1 MATTSWSNQLT
12 RLFNAPLDRES
23 VFDTMDALLAF
34 LQSDEIAYEGQ
45 IVAVVNATFIGAT
58 QTKDP
63 ILNVYVLEKDQTGT
77 NPDAV
82 VGANGNRWLAKL
94 LASADATIN
103 NAGTADKLTTAR
115 NIKLKDAEGFIDGDV
130 GVDFDGSADI
140 EIPVKLVDQPLLKDI
155 GDASVNPPAPDT
167 FTKVQVNKKGI
178 VVKGYETIDQA
189 DIVFDKDNKF
199 ADLGIIDGMDSLD
212 DVSIGVKQQMVPD
225 PEHPGQEKPD
235 LDPDGHPKVTGTALT
250 DKDVLQYNDAT
261 KKWEN
266 KTLADAGI
274 SDSKHTHALNDLS
287 DVNTTGVG
295 DSDNDAKFPLK
306 KTIVL
311 YSIADKQWHASTL
324 RDAGIFDKSEY
335 VTQSPG
341 AYVPGED
348 SSVNTSPSYYS
359 GKPIVLNSFGKIDTS
374 LLPPMALTKVY
385 QCATP
390 ADMLAFHKTHNV
402 EIGAGTTM
410 VVEDTSDP
418 TVLTPQPDGTSIHV
432 KVPKT
437 YMYAGADVNGSTTAD
452 TVISDWIELSETG
465 TVVSVNGKQGTVM
478 LDALDVNGVPLL
490 NGNRDGATTPDQ
502 YARVKVNKFGLV
514 ESGDTKL
521 EQKYMVFNTDNKLKD
536 LGIVDILDA
545 IDDVTIG
552 KKPVMVDDGTNTGNL
567 VQKVDGEG
575 NPVFVGKDV
584 ADKDVLSYDAN
595 TEQWMNKS
603 LSELDAKAVLEREIT
618 VQLGVNG
625 AVGGV
630 KTGDVLAQGMTLQK
644 VLEKILIKPIAY
656 VYTKPSLNLN
666 INKGEVEVGTN
677 ITDLVITDKLNDR
690 GADGTPDAGPVTS
703 HVITVNG
710 TNVLNTT
717 TMNKNVDVRTN
728 ATIASVNAGNNPI
741 VSKVTYSDGA
751 PKNNNLGDP
760 TPITANALGAT
771 LTQQRNIVGY
781 RYIFWYQATGK
792 GTAPATSNDVR
803 TNATGKQF
811 EKTLTF
817 NINVVAGQQTF
828 WVACPSN
835 RTLKSVIAV
844 NQSNA
849 EIMGNFVHTT
859 ASVEGANGFAAA
871 NYNIYTYIPN
881 AAFGNADILKITL
894 K

>member
-23 VFDTMDALLAF
+23 VFETMDALLAF

-45 IVAVVNATFIGAT
+45 IVAVVNATFVGAT

-63 ILNVYVLEKDQTGT
+63 VLNVYVLEKDQTGA

-155 GDASVNPPAPDT
+155 GDPTASAPDT
-167 FTKVQVNKKGI
+167 FTKVKVNKKGI
-178 VVKGYETIDQA
+178 VVEGYETINQE
-189 DIVFDKDNKF
+189 DIVFKTDNKL
-199 ADLGIIDGMDSLD
+199 ADLGIVDGVGSLD
-212 DVSIGVKQQMVPD
+212 DVTISTGV
-225 PEHPGQEKPD
+225 
-235 LDPDGHPKVTGTALT
+235 ANR
-250 DKDVLQYNDAT
+250 DVLQYNDTT

-274 SDSKHTHALNDLS
+274 SDSTHTHALNDLS
-287 DVNTTGVG
+287 DVDTTGVG
-295 DSDNDAKFPLK
+295 EPDDDPKFPLK

-311 YSIADKQWHASTL
+311 YSVADKKWHASTL
-324 RDAGIFDKSEY
+324 REAGIFDKSEY

-390 ADMLAFHKTHNV
+390 AEMLAFHKTHNV

-418 TVLTPQPDGTSIHV
+418 SVMTPQPDGTSVHV

-465 TVVSVNGKQGTVM
+465 TVVSVNGKQGTVI

-514 ESGDTKL
+514 ESGDQKL
-521 EQKYMVFNTDNKLKD
+521 EQQYMIFNTDNKFKD
-536 LGIVDILDA
+536 LGIVNILDA

-552 KKPVMVDDGTNTGNL
+552 KKPVMIDDGTNTGNL
-567 VQKVDGEG
+567 VQKVEDDG

-584 ADKDVLSYDAN
+584 ADKDVLSYDAT

-677 ITDLVITDKLNDR
+677 ITDLIITDKLNDR

-717 TMNKNVDVRTN
+717 TMDKNKDIRTN

-741 VSKVTYSDGA
+741 VAKVTYSDGA

-792 GTAPATSNDVR
+792 GTAPATSSDVR

-817 NINVVAGQQTF
+817 NINVAVNQQTF

-859 ASVEGANGFAAA
+859 ASVEGANGFAAT
-871 NYNIYTYIPN
+871 NYNVYTYIPN

>member
-45 IVAVVNATFIGAT
+45 IVAVVNATYIGAA

-63 ILNVYVLEKDQTGT
+63 VLNVYVLEKDQTGA

-140 EIPVKLVDQPLLKDI
+140 EIPVKLVDQPLLKNI
-155 GDASVNPPAPDT
+155 GDPTAAAPDT
-167 FTKVQVNKKGI
+167 FTKVKVNKKGI
-178 VVKGYETIDQA
+178 VVEGYETINQEDV
-189 DIVFDKDNKF
+189 VFKTDNKL
-199 ADLGIIDGMDSLD
+199 ADLGIVDGVGSLD
-212 DVSIGVKQQMVPD
+212 DVTIS
-225 PEHPGQEKPD
+225 
-235 LDPDGHPKVTGTALT
+235 T
-250 DKDVLQYNDAT
+250 DVANRDVLQYNDTT

-274 SDSKHTHALNDLS
+274 SDSTHTHALNDLS
-287 DVNTTGVG
+287 DVDTTGVG

-311 YSIADKQWHASTL
+311 YSITDKKWHASTL

-348 SSVNTSPSYYS
+348 SSVKTSPSYYS

-418 TVLTPQPDGTSIHV
+418 SVMTPQPDGTSVHV

-437 YMYAGADVNGSTTAD
+437 YMYAGADVNGSTAAD

-478 LDALDVNGVPLL
+478 LEALDVNGVPLL
-490 NGNRDGATTPDQ
+490 NGDRDGATTPDQ

-584 ADKDVLSYDAN
+584 ADKDVLSYDAT

-690 GADGTPDAGPVTS
+690 GADGKPDAGPVTS

-741 VSKVTYSDGA
+741 VAKVTYSDGA

-817 NINVVAGQQTF
+817 NINVTVNQQTF

-859 ASVEGANGFAAA
+859 ASVEGANGFAAT
-871 NYNIYTYIPN
+871 NYNVYTYIPN

>member
-23 VFDTMDALLAF
+23 VFETMDALLAF
-34 LQSDEIAYEGQ
+34 LKKDEIAYEGQ
-45 IVAVVNATFIGAT
+45 IVAVINATFIGAT
-58 QTKDP
+58 QTKDEV
-63 ILNVYVLEKDQTGT
+63 LNVYVLEKDRTGL
-77 NPDAV
+77 NAEAV
-82 VGANGNRWLAKL
+82 VGDNGNRWLAKL
-94 LASADATIN
+94 LASADATIS
-103 NAGTADKLTTAR
+103 NAATADKLTTAR
-115 NIKLKDAEGFIDGDV
+115 NLKLKDAEGFIDGDV
-130 GVDFDGSADI
+130 GVNFDGSTDV

-155 GDASVNPPAPDT
+155 GNPTVTPPAPDT

-189 DIVFDKDNKF
+189 DVVFDSNNKF
-199 ADLGIIDGMDSLD
+199 ADLGIVDGIDSLD
-212 DVSIGVKQQMVPD
+212 DVSIAT
-225 PEHPGQEKPD
+225 
-235 LDPDGHPKVTGTALT
+235 LA
-250 DKDVLQYNDAT
+250 DKNVLQYNDTT

-266 KTLADAGI
+266 KTLTDAGI
-274 SDSKHTHALNDLS
+274 SDSSHTHELNDLS
-287 DVNTTGVG
+287 DVDTTGVG
-295 DSDNDAKFPLK
+295 TSDNDPKFPLN

-311 YSIADKQWHASTL
+311 YSLADNKWHASTL
-324 RDAGIFDKSEY
+324 REAGIFDKSEY

-341 AYVPGED
+341 AYTPGED
-348 SSVNTSPSYYS
+348 SSLTTSPSYYS

-385 QCATP
+385 QCATID
-390 ADMLAFHKTHNV
+390 DMLEFHKVHNV

-418 TVLTPQPDGTSIHV
+418 SVMTPQPDGSSIHV

-437 YMYAGADVNGSTTAD
+437 FMYAGLDVNGSTPTD
-452 TVISDWIELSETG
+452 TVIGDWIELSETG

-490 NGNRDGATTPDQ
+490 DGNRDGATTPDN

-521 EQKYMVFNTDNKLKD
+521 EQQYMIFNTNNKFKD

-545 IDDVTIG
+545 IDDVMIG
-552 KKPVMVDDGTNTGNL
+552 KKPVMIDDGTNTGHL
-567 VQKVDGEG
+567 VQKVEDG

-584 ADKDVLSYDAN
+584 ADKDVLSYDATN
-595 TEQWMNKS
+595 QQWMNKS
-603 LSELDAKAVLEREIT
+603 LSDLDAKAVLEKEIT
-618 VQLGVNG
+618 VQLGVDG

-630 KTGDVLAQGMTLQK
+630 STGDVLPQGMTLQK

-656 VYTKPSLNLN
+656 VYTKPSLTLN
-666 INKGEVEVGTN
+666 INKNDVEVGTN
-677 ITDLVITDKLNDR
+677 ITDLVITDKLTDM

-703 HVITVNG
+703 HIIKVN
-710 TNVLNTT
+710 NVDVLNTS
-717 TMNKNVDVRTN
+717 TMTKNVNVTTN
-728 ATIASVNAGNNPI
+728 ATIASVNAGNNPVMSQVI
-741 VSKVTYSDGA
+741 YSDGA

-771 LTQQRNIVGY
+771 LTQTKNVVGR
-781 RYIFWYQATGK
+781 RYIFWYQATGV
-792 GTAPATSNDVR
+792 GSAPTISNDVR
-803 TNATGKQF
+803 SGATGKQF
-811 EKTLTF
+811 ETNLTF
-817 NINVVAGQQTF
+817 NINVAPGQQTF
-828 WVACPSN
+828 WIACPSN

-859 ASVEGANGFAAA
+859 LNVEGANGFAATA
-871 NYNIYTYIPN
+871 YNIYTYTPN
-881 AAFGNADILKITL
+881 AAFGNADILKVTL
-894 K
+894 Q

>member
-23 VFDTMDALLAF
+23 VFETMDALLAF

-45 IVAVVNATFIGAT
+45 IVAVVNATFVGAT

-63 ILNVYVLEKDQTGT
+63 VLNVYVLEKDQTGV

-155 GDASVNPPAPDT
+155 GDPTASAPDT
-167 FTKVQVNKKGI
+167 FTKVKVNKKGI
-178 VVKGYETIDQA
+178 VVEGYETINQEDV
-189 DIVFDKDNKF
+189 VFKTDNKL
-199 ADLGIIDGMDSLD
+199 ADLGIVDGVGSLD
-212 DVSIGVKQQMVPD
+212 DVTISTGV
-225 PEHPGQEKPD
+225 
-235 LDPDGHPKVTGTALT
+235 ANR
-250 DKDVLQYNDAT
+250 DVLQYNDTT

-274 SDSKHTHALNDLS
+274 SDSTHTHALNDLS
-287 DVNTTGVG
+287 DVDTTGVG
-295 DSDNDAKFPLK
+295 EPDDDPKFPLK

-311 YSIADKQWHASTL
+311 YSVADKKWHASTL
-324 RDAGIFDKSEY
+324 REAGIFDKSEY

-348 SSVNTSPSYYS
+348 SSVKTSPSYYS

-418 TVLTPQPDGTSIHV
+418 SVMTPQPDGTSVHV

-437 YMYAGADVNGSTTAD
+437 YMYAGDDVNGSTTAD

-490 NGNRDGATTPDQ
+490 NGDRDGATTPDQ

-514 ESGDTKL
+514 ESGDQKL
-521 EQKYMVFNTDNKLKD
+521 EQQYMIFNTDNKFKD

-584 ADKDVLSYDAN
+584 ADKDVLSYDAT

-690 GADGTPDAGPVTS
+690 GADGKPDAGPVTS

-717 TMNKNVDVRTN
+717 TMEKNKDIRTN

-741 VSKVTYSDGA
+741 VAKVTYSDGA

-781 RYIFWYQATGK
+781 RHIFWYQATGK

>member
-23 VFDTMDALLAF
+23 VFETMDALLAF

-63 ILNVYVLEKDQTGT
+63 VLNVYVLEKDQTGA

-155 GDASVNPPAPDT
+155 GDATVNPSAPDT
-167 FTKVQVNKKGI
+167 FTKVKVNKKGI
-178 VVKGYETIDQA
+178 VVEGYETINQEDV
-189 DIVFDKDNKF
+189 VFKTDNKL
-199 ADLGIIDGMDSLD
+199 ADLGIVDGVGSLD
-212 DVSIGVKQQMVPD
+212 DVTIS
-225 PEHPGQEKPD
+225 
-235 LDPDGHPKVTGTALT
+235 TTLT

-266 KTLADAGI
+266 KTLTDAGI

-287 DVNTTGVG
+287 DVDTTGVG
-295 DSDNDAKFPLK
+295 ESDNDTKFPLN

-311 YSIADKQWHASTL
+311 YSITDKKWYASTL
-324 RDAGIFDKSEY
+324 RNAGIFDKSEY
-335 VTQSPG
+335 VTKSPG

-348 SSVNTSPSYYS
+348 STDKASPSYYG
-359 GKPIVLNSFGKIDTS
+359 GKPILLNSFGKIDTS

-385 QCATP
+385 RCATL
-390 ADMLAFHKTHNV
+390 AEMLVYHKTNNV

-437 YMYAGADVNGSTTAD
+437 FMYAGADVNGSTTAD
-452 TVISDWIELSETG
+452 TAQNDWIELSETG

-490 NGNRDGATTPDQ
+490 KGDRDGATTPGT
-502 YARVKVNKFGLV
+502 YARVKVNEFGLV
-514 ESGDTKL
+514 ESGDLKL
-521 EQKYMVFNTDNKLKD
+521 DQQYMIFNTNNKLKD

-545 IDDVTIG
+545 INDVTIG
-552 KKPVMVDDGTNTGNL
+552 KKPVMVDDGTNTGKL
-567 VQKVDGEG
+567 VQKVGDDGQ
-575 NPVFVGKDV
+575 PVYTGKDV
-584 ADKDVLSYDAN
+584 ADKDVLSYDA
-595 TEQWMNKS
+595 TTKQWMNKS
-603 LSELDAKAVLEREIT
+603 LSELDAKAVLERKIT

-630 KTGDVLAQGMTLQK
+630 KTGDVLEQGMTLQK

-656 VYTKPSLNLN
+656 VYTKPSLTLN
-666 INKGEVEVGTN
+666 INKGDVEVGEKVD
-677 ITDLVITDKLNDR
+677 DLVITDRLNDK

-710 TNVLNTT
+710 TNVLNNA
-717 TMNKNVDVRTN
+717 TMDKNVNIVTK
-728 ATIASVNAGNNPI
+728 ATIDSVKAGNNPI
-741 VSKVTYSDGA
+741 VAKVIYTDGT
-751 PKNNNLGDP
+751 PKNDNLGDP
-760 TPITANALGAT
+760 TPITRNAAGDT
-771 LTQQRNIVGY
+771 LTQTRNIIGR

-792 GTAPATSNDVR
+792 GTAPTTSNDVR
-803 TNATGKQF
+803 ANANGKQF
-811 EKTLTF
+811 ENSLSF

-828 WVACPSN
+828 WVACPSG

-859 ASVEGANGFAAA
+859 VGVEGANGFAAI

>member
-45 IVAVVNATFIGAT
+45 IVAVVNATYIGAA

-63 ILNVYVLEKDQTGT
+63 VLNVYVLEKDQTGA

-115 NIKLKDAEGFIDGDV
+115 NIKLKDTEGFIDGDV

-140 EIPVKLVDQPLLKDI
+140 EIPVKLVDQPLLKNI
-155 GDASVNPPAPDT
+155 GDPTAAAPDT
-167 FTKVQVNKKGI
+167 FTKVKVNKKGI
-178 VVKGYETIDQA
+178 VVEGYETINQEDV
-189 DIVFDKDNKF
+189 VFKTDNKL
-199 ADLGIIDGMDSLD
+199 ADLGIVDGVGSLD
-212 DVSIGVKQQMVPD
+212 DVTIS
-225 PEHPGQEKPD
+225 
-235 LDPDGHPKVTGTALT
+235 T
-250 DKDVLQYNDAT
+250 DVANRDVLQYNDTT

-274 SDSKHTHALNDLS
+274 SDSTHTHALNDLS
-287 DVNTTGVG
+287 DVDTTGVG

-348 SSVNTSPSYYS
+348 SSVKTSPSYYS

-390 ADMLAFHKTHNV
+390 ADMLAFHKTHKV

-418 TVLTPQPDGTSIHV
+418 SVMTPQPDGTSVHV

-437 YMYAGADVNGSTTAD
+437 YMYAGADVNGSTAAD

-478 LDALDVNGVPLL
+478 LEALDVNGVPLL
-490 NGNRDGATTPDQ
+490 NGDRDGATTPDQ

-514 ESGDTKL
+514 ESGDAKL

-567 VQKVDGEG
+567 VQKVDDDG

-584 ADKDVLSYDAN
+584 ADKDVLSYDAT

-792 GTAPATSNDVR
+792 GTAPATSSDVR

-817 NINVVAGQQTF
+817 NINVAVNQQTF

-859 ASVEGANGFAAA
+859 ASVEGANGFAAT
-871 NYNIYTYIPN
+871 NYNVYTYIPN

>member
-23 VFDTMDALLAF
+23 VFETMDALLAF

-63 ILNVYVLEKDQTGT
+63 VLNVYVLEKDQTGA

-140 EIPVKLVDQPLLKDI
+140 EIPVKLVDQPLLKNI
-155 GDASVNPPAPDT
+155 GDPTAAAPDT
-167 FTKVQVNKKGI
+167 FTKVKVNKKGI
-178 VVKGYETIDQA
+178 VVEGYETINQEDV
-189 DIVFDKDNKF
+189 VFKTDNKL
-199 ADLGIIDGMDSLD
+199 ADLGIVDGVGSLD
-212 DVSIGVKQQMVPD
+212 DVTIS
-225 PEHPGQEKPD
+225 
-235 LDPDGHPKVTGTALT
+235 T
-250 DKDVLQYNDAT
+250 DVANRDVLQYNDTT

-274 SDSKHTHALNDLS
+274 SDSTHTHALNDLS
-287 DVNTTGVG
+287 DVDTTGVG

-311 YSIADKQWHASTL
+311 YSIADKKWHASTL

-348 SSVNTSPSYYS
+348 SSVKTSPSYYS

-385 QCATP
+385 RCATL
-390 ADMLAFHKTHNV
+390 AEMLAYHKDHNV

-418 TVLTPQPDGTSIHV
+418 SVMTPQPDGTSVHV

-452 TVISDWIELSETG
+452 TVIGDWIELSETG

-490 NGNRDGATTPDQ
+490 NGDRDGATTPDQ

-514 ESGDTKL
+514 ESGDQKL
-521 EQKYMVFNTDNKLKD
+521 EQQYMIFNTDNKFKD

-552 KKPVMVDDGTNTGNL
+552 KKPVMIDDGTNTGKL

-584 ADKDVLSYDAN
+584 ADKDVLSYDAT

-690 GADGTPDAGPVTS
+690 GADGKPDAGPVTS

-741 VSKVTYSDGA
+741 VAKVTYSDGA

-792 GTAPATSNDVR
+792 GTAPATSSDVR

-817 NINVVAGQQTF
+817 NINVAVNQQTF

-859 ASVEGANGFAAA
+859 ASVEGANGFAAT
-871 NYNIYTYIPN
+871 NYNVYTYIPN

>member
-23 VFDTMDALLAF
+23 VFETMDALLAF

-63 ILNVYVLEKDQTGT
+63 VLNVYVLEKDQTGA

-140 EIPVKLVDQPLLKDI
+140 EIPVKLVDQPLLKNI
-155 GDASVNPPAPDT
+155 GDPTAAAPDT
-167 FTKVQVNKKGI
+167 FTKVKVNKKGI
-178 VVKGYETIDQA
+178 VVEGYETINQEDV
-189 DIVFDKDNKF
+189 VFKTDNKL
-199 ADLGIIDGMDSLD
+199 ADLGIVDGVGSLD
-212 DVSIGVKQQMVPD
+212 DVTIS
-225 PEHPGQEKPD
+225 
-235 LDPDGHPKVTGTALT
+235 T
-250 DKDVLQYNDAT
+250 DVANRDVLQYNDTT

-274 SDSKHTHALNDLS
+274 SDSTHTHALNDLS
-287 DVNTTGVG
+287 DVDTTGVG

-311 YSIADKQWHASTL
+311 YSIADKKWHASTL

-348 SSVNTSPSYYS
+348 SSVKTSPSYYS

-418 TVLTPQPDGTSIHV
+418 SVMTPQPDGTSVHV

-452 TVISDWIELSETG
+452 TVIGDWIELSETG

-490 NGNRDGATTPDQ
+490 NGDRDGATTPDQ

-514 ESGDTKL
+514 ESGDQKL
-521 EQKYMVFNTDNKLKD
+521 EQQYMIFNTDNKFKD

-552 KKPVMVDDGTNTGNL
+552 KKPVMIDDGTNTGKL
-567 VQKVDGEG
+567 VQKVDDDG

-584 ADKDVLSYDAN
+584 ADKDVLSYDAT

-703 HVITVNG
+703 HIITVNG

-717 TMNKNVDVRTN
+717 TMEKNKDIRTN

-741 VSKVTYSDGA
+741 VAKVTYSDGA

-817 NINVVAGQQTF
+817 NINVAVNQQTF

-859 ASVEGANGFAAA
+859 ASVEGANGFAAT
-871 NYNIYTYIPN
+871 NYNVYTYIPN

>member
-23 VFDTMDALLAF
+23 VFETMDALLAF

-63 ILNVYVLEKDQTGT
+63 VLNVYVLEKDQTGA

-155 GDASVNPPAPDT
+155 GDPTAAAPVPDT

-189 DIVFDKDNKF
+189 DIVFKKDNKL
-199 ADLGIIDGMDSLD
+199 ADLGIVDGVGSLD
-212 DVSIGVKQQMVPD
+212 DVTIS
-225 PEHPGQEKPD
+225 
-235 LDPDGHPKVTGTALT
+235 T
-250 DKDVLQYNDAT
+250 DVANRDVLQYNDTT

-274 SDSKHTHALNDLS
+274 SDSTHTHALNDLS
-287 DVNTTGVG
+287 DVDTTGVG
-295 DSDNDAKFPLK
+295 EPDNDPKFPLK

-324 RDAGIFDKSEY
+324 REAGIFDQSEY
-335 VTQSPG
+335 VTKSPG

-348 SSVNTSPSYYS
+348 STVNTSPSYYS

-385 QCATP
+385 RCATL
-390 ADMLAFHKTHNV
+390 AEMLTYHKDHNV

-418 TVLTPQPDGTSIHV
+418 SVMTPQPDGTSIHV

-490 NGNRDGATTPDQ
+490 NGDRDGATTPDQ

-514 ESGDTKL
+514 ESGETTLD
-521 EQKYMVFNTDNKLKD
+521 QKYMVFNTDNKLKD

-567 VQKVDGEG
+567 VQKVDQDGQ
-575 NPVFVGKDV
+575 PVFVGKDV

-603 LSELDAKAVLEREIT
+603 LSELDAKAVLEREII

-630 KTGDVLAQGMTLQK
+630 KTGDKLDKGMTLQK

-717 TMNKNVDVRTN
+717 TMDKNKDIRTN

-741 VSKVTYSDGA
+741 VAKVTYSDGA

-771 LTQQRNIVGY
+771 LTQTRNIVGY

-817 NINVVAGQQTF
+817 NINVAVNQQTF

-859 ASVEGANGFAAA
+859 ASVEGANGFAAT
-871 NYNIYTYIPN
+871 NYNVYTYIPN

>member
-23 VFDTMDALLAF
+23 VFETMDALLAF

-45 IVAVVNATFIGAT
+45 IVAVVNATFVGAT

-63 ILNVYVLEKDQTGT
+63 VLNVYVLEKDQTGA

-155 GDASVNPPAPDT
+155 GDPTASAPDT
-167 FTKVQVNKKGI
+167 FTKVKVNKKGI
-178 VVKGYETIDQA
+178 VVEGYETINQE
-189 DIVFDKDNKF
+189 DIVFKTDNKL
-199 ADLGIIDGMDSLD
+199 ADLGIVDGVGSLD
-212 DVSIGVKQQMVPD
+212 DVTISTGV
-225 PEHPGQEKPD
+225 
-235 LDPDGHPKVTGTALT
+235 ANR
-250 DKDVLQYNDAT
+250 DVLQYNDTT

-274 SDSKHTHALNDLS
+274 SDSTHTHALNDLS
-287 DVNTTGVG
+287 DVDTTGVG
-295 DSDNDAKFPLK
+295 EPDDDPKFPLK

-311 YSIADKQWHASTL
+311 YSVADKKWHASTL
-324 RDAGIFDKSEY
+324 REAGIFDKSEY

-390 ADMLAFHKTHNV
+390 AEMLAFHKTHNV

-418 TVLTPQPDGTSIHV
+418 SVMTPQPDGTSVHV

-465 TVVSVNGKQGTVM
+465 TVVSVNGKQGTVI

-514 ESGDTKL
+514 ESGDQKL
-521 EQKYMVFNTDNKLKD
+521 EQQYMIFNTDNKFKD

-552 KKPVMVDDGTNTGNL
+552 KKPVMIDDGTNTGNL
-567 VQKVDGEG
+567 VQKVDDDG

-584 ADKDVLSYDAN
+584 ADKDVLSYDAT

-677 ITDLVITDKLNDR
+677 ITDLIITDKLNDR

-717 TMNKNVDVRTN
+717 TMDKNKDIRTN

-741 VSKVTYSDGA
+741 VAKVTYSDGA

-792 GTAPATSNDVR
+792 GTAPATSSDVR

-817 NINVVAGQQTF
+817 NINVAVNQQTF

-859 ASVEGANGFAAA
+859 ASVEGANGFAAT
-871 NYNIYTYIPN
+871 NYNVYTYIPN

>member
-23 VFDTMDALLAF
+23 VFETMDALLTF
-34 LQSDEIAYEGQ
+34 LGNDEIAYEGQ

-63 ILNVYVLEKDQTGT
+63 VLNVYVLEKDATGT

-82 VGANGNRWLAKL
+82 DGKNGNRWLAKL
-94 LASADATIN
+94 LASADATIS
-103 NAGTADKLTTAR
+103 NAATADKLTTAR
-115 NIKLKDAEGFIDGDV
+115 NIKLKDEEGYIDGDV
-130 GVDFDGSADI
+130 GVNFDGSADI

-155 GDASVNPPAPDT
+155 GDPTAAVPAPDT
-167 FTKVQVNKKGI
+167 FTKVKVNKKGT
-178 VVKGYETIDQA
+178 VVQGFETIDQA
-189 DIVFDKDNKF
+189 DVVFNKDNKF
-199 ADLGIIDGMDSLD
+199 TDLGIVDGVGSLD
-212 DVSIGVKQQMVPD
+212 DVTISTGV
-225 PEHPGQEKPD
+225 
-235 LDPDGHPKVTGTALT
+235 ANR
-250 DKDVLQYNDAT
+250 DVLQYNDAT

-274 SDSKHTHALNDLS
+274 SDSTHTHALNDLS
-287 DVNTTGVG
+287 DVDTTGVG
-295 DSDNDAKFPLK
+295 EPDDDPKFPLK

-311 YSIADKQWHASTL
+311 YSITDKQWHASTL
-324 RDAGIFDKSEY
+324 REAGIFDQSEY
-335 VTQSPG
+335 VTKSPG

-348 SSVNTSPSYYS
+348 STVNTSPSYYS

-385 QCATP
+385 RCATP
-390 ADMLAFHKTHNV
+390 AEMLAYHKDHNV

-418 TVLTPQPDGTSIHV
+418 TEMTPQPDGSSIHV

-452 TVISDWIELSETG
+452 TVIGDWIELSETG

-490 NGNRDGATTPDQ
+490 NSNRDGATTPDT

-514 ESGDTKL
+514 ESGDQKL
-521 EQKYMVFNTDNKLKD
+521 EQQYMVFNTNNKLKD

-552 KKPVMVDDGTNTGNL
+552 KKPVMVDDGTNTGKL
-567 VQKVDGEG
+567 VQKVDEEG

-603 LSELDAKAVLEREIT
+603 LSELDAKAVLEREII

-630 KTGDVLAQGMTLQK
+630 KTGDKLDKGMTLQK

-656 VYTKPSLNLN
+656 VYRKPSLTLN

-690 GADGTPDAGPVTS
+690 GADGQPDAGPVTS
-703 HVITVNG
+703 HIITVNG

-717 TMNKNVDVRTN
+717 TMDKNKDIRTN

-741 VSKVTYSDGA
+741 VAKVIYSDGV

-760 TPITANALGAT
+760 TPVDRNGLGDT
-771 LTQQRNIVGY
+771 LTQTRNIVGY
-781 RYIFWYQATGK
+781 RNIFWYQAVGK
-792 GTAPATSNDVR
+792 GTAPATSDDVR
-803 TNATGKQF
+803 ANVDNKHKHTQF

-817 NINVVAGQQTF
+817 SINVEVNQQTF
-828 WVACPSN
+828 WIACPSN

-859 ASVEGANGFAAA
+859 ASVEGANGFAAT
-871 NYNIYTYIPN
+871 NYNVYTYIPN
-881 AAFGNADILKITL
+881 AAFGNADILKVTL